1 MMEKICNNVDITPEL
16 KLDEIFEEVKEMPI
30 SPIYNCYGKIIHTG
44 AKAEAGHYFSE
55 MRLNVDLN
63 QWYLFNDKEVKK
75 TTDYSY
81 IYQFEDLTPY
91 MCLYKRKDK

>member
-1 MMEKICNNVDITPEL
+1 ME
-16 KLDEIFEEVKEMPI
+16 I
-30 SPIYNCYGKIIHTG
+30 SPDYHCFGKIIHTG
-44 AKAEAGHYFSE
+44 PKHDAGHYYCE
-55 MRLNVDLN
+55 MRENIDKN

-91 MCLYKRKDK
+91 MCFYKRKDE